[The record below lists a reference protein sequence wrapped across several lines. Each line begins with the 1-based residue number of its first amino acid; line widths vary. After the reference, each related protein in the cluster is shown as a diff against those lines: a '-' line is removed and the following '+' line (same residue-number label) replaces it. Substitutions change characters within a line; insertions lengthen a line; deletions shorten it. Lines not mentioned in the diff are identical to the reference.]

1 MITLVS
7 SPKQHLR
14 ENMQHSLLVEN
25 TNKTYFKY
33 WRTILSSG
41 CFPAIAHVFSAFFF
55 DQISG
60 MAVMGITE
68 ALANPAVLH
77 GHQVNQAAAEA
88 EKSFNG
94 RRLHDA
100 VSAQPPNASV
110 WVNVKPNM
118 GVGFIGILYRKKMQS
133 SSVVARLQL
142 SHWNKGLPL
151 IGLVDLVHL
160 GSLKH
165 VQRLMKAI
173 VFELIYL

>member
-1 MITLVS
+1 
-7 SPKQHLR
+7 
-14 ENMQHSLLVEN
+14 
-25 TNKTYFKY
+25 
-33 WRTILSSG
+33 
-41 CFPAIAHVFSAFFF
+41 
-55 DQISG
+55 

-94 RRLHDA
+94 WRLHDA

-110 WVNVKPNM
+110 RVNVKPHM
-118 GVGFIGILYRKKMQS
+118 GVGLIGILYWEKMQS

-151 IGLVDLVHL
+151 IGLVDLVYL

-165 VQRLMKAI
+165 VCTCIFLYQVLLLYYCSSDATTNSKTTNPE
-173 VFELIYL
+173 F